1 MKTLF
6 KTKHLEVTVGKWFVL
21 FEFGTRISGGAY
33 DGVALS
39 YFQFA
44 LYKELKFGFHNTW
57 YDGDWPSLHLGP
69 FMFSWR
75 LGGGIWHWPW
85 F

>member
-6 KTKHLEVTVGKWFVL
+6 KTKPLELTVGKWFVL
-21 FEFGTRISGGAY
+21 FEFGTRALSDY
-33 DGVALS
+33 ALS

-44 LYKELKFGFHNTW
+44 LNKEMKFGYHCIY
-57 YDGDWPSLHLGP
+57 YDGDYPSLHLGP

-75 LGGGIWHWPW
+75 LGGGIFHWPW